1 MLNAR
6 HSAMHKATGVSQHWP
21 DSYAQALYLGS
32 ALSQL
37 CVQQH
42 ALMAGQQQ
50 VNKHTLA
57 QAVKGQD
64 CQVPLVSLVSNQ
76 NGS

>member
-6 HSAMHKATGVSQHWP
+6 YTQRCTRQQAGANTGQT
-21 DSYAQALYLGS
+21 DTQARYQGS
-32 ALSQL
+32 ALDQL

-57 QAVKGQD
+57 QAVRGKD